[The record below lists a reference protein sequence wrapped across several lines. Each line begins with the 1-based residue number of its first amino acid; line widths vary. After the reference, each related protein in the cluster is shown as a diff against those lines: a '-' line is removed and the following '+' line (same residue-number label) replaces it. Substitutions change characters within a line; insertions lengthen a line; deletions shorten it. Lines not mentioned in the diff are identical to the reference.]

1 MTTHRSGY
9 SLLLQNT
16 LPVCSDM
23 VDVFFYLRFEIICE
37 LEWSIVSDDVHD
49 VDMDC
54 FPIYITIKTYNMDF
68 EVSFFALV

>member
-1 MTTHRSGY
+1 
-9 SLLLQNT
+9 
-16 LPVCSDM
+16 M
-23 VDVFFYLRFEIICE
+23 VDVFFYLRFEIICG

-68 EVSFFALV
+68 EMSFFTLV